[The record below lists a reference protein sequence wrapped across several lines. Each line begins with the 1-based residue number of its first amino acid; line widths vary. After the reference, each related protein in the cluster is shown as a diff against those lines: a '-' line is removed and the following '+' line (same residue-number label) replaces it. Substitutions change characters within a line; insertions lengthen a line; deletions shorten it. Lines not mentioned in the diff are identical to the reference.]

1 MKMSRE
7 YHVGKNGCDKWEGS
21 KERPFRTIS
30 RAAQMAL
37 PGDVITVHQG
47 EYREWVKP
55 ANSGRSDVERIVYQA
70 AAGEGS
76 DQGFRAGA
84 ELGAD
89 RRQCPEGGI
98 AKYNVWRLQSVSGN
112 SRWRLV

>member
-1 MKMSRE
+1 MSRE

-70 AAGEGS
+70 ASGEKVVIKGS
-76 DQGFRAGA
+76 ERVHKW
-84 ELGAD
+84 E
-89 RRQCPEGGI
+89 RTGG
-98 AKYNVWRLQSVSGN
+98 SV
-112 SRWRLV
+112 